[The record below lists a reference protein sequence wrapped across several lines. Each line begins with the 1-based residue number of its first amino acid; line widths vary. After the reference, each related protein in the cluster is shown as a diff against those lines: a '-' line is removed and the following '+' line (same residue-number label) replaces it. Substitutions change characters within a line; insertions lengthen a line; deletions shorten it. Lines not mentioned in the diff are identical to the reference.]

1 MTRGT
6 RTPRPAKAWRL
17 RRLPPLAVVALAVLG
32 VLALA
37 SAAAPWLAAA
47 IGSNGVDVN
56 LLDRFAAPSAAHP
69 LGTDE
74 LGRDVLVRLLEAGRA
89 SLFVGLAAALAS
101 TLIGTPIGLAAGYL
115 GGRVDALLMRLTD
128 GLLALP
134 LLPLLIVLA
143 AIDPAKLGLPNGLAT
158 SNAFGLV
165 KIVGIVAL
173 VGWATVARLVRAYA
187 LHLREAT
194 FVLAARAQGAGPMRI
209 MRVHI
214 LPNLASPI
222 IVATTLASGNVV
234 LLESVLSFLGLGV
247 QPPTPSWGNL
257 LSNAQELVWSAPGLA
272 IWPGLAIFITVIALN
287 VLGDGLREALD
298 PRRANR

>member
-1 MTRGT
+1 M
-6 RTPRPAKAWRL
+6 